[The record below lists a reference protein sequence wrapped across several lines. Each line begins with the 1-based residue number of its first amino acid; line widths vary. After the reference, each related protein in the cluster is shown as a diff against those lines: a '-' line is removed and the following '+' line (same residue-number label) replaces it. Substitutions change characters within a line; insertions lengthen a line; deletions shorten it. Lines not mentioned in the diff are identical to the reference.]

1 MFTRSQPSCE
11 DDPASLRH
19 SSRMTSDLRAL
30 GAGSAGLAAFR
41 LVTASAY
48 PGMMAPLTRHP
59 SCICVLSGDAGSTP
73 GTTGLSL
80 EKLDG
85 VRRRWRFGDVAR
97 LADFVP
103 KILAE
108 SDDERPILLVP
119 PRASLAWEAA
129 AAAWPGRVRLAA
141 SPMRVAEPIAEDKIM
156 VRAKLR
162 ELGLPVP
169 EDLILDASDV
179 DYATVARKL
188 GTPFVMQAPSG
199 AGGQGTYLVSA
210 ESDVATALTQQPHIP
225 HWLFS
230 KYAGDVTINAAGI
243 VYDDGVRLLP
253 VSTQSSG
260 IRELGFGFGAYCGS
274 TFGFTDFPKAVEA
287 AVVVGEWLRGLGHRG
302 IFGIDIA
309 TCGSEISLLE
319 INPRV
324 QGSSWLL
331 SKLQEEPCLVSHV
344 EALLGVPL
352 GAPLRAPDPVRP
364 GSHLLMRWD
373 GPAGVVHDL
382 PSPPPNVT
390 GLPERG
396 VTMLPGAIM
405 ARFEADEPMTTADG
419 RSLTEAA
426 RQEISALKGAFDI
439 TPAR

>member
-1 MFTRSQPSCE
+1 
-11 DDPASLRH
+11 
-19 SSRMTSDLRAL
+19 MTSDLRGPGPGSSGPGPGSSGP
-30 GAGSAGLAAFR
+30 GAGLTGYR

-59 SCICVLSGDAGSTP
+59 SCICVLSGDAGATP

-80 EKLDG
+80 ERLDG

-103 KILAE
+103 KVLAE
-108 SDDERPILLVP
+108 SAEDDDRPVLLIP
-119 PRASLAWEAA
+119 PRASLAWESA

-141 SPMRVAEPIAEDKIM
+141 SPLRVAEPIAEDKIM
-156 VRAKLR
+156 VRGKLR
-162 ELGLPVP
+162 DLGLPVP
-169 EDLILDASDV
+169 EELILDTSDV
-179 DYATVARKL
+179 DFAAVARKL

-199 AGGQGTYLVSA
+199 AGGQGTYLVAA
-210 ESDVATALTQQPHIP
+210 EADVARALTGQPHVP

-230 KYAGDVTINAAGI
+230 RYAGDVTINSAGV

-274 TFGFTDFPKAVEA
+274 TFGGPLARVVEA
-287 AVVVGEWLRGLGHRG
+287 AAIEAAAIVGEWLRTLGHRG
-302 IFGIDIA
+302 MFGIDIA
-309 TCGSEISLLE
+309 VCGSEIALLE
-319 INPRV
+319 VNPRV

-331 SKLQEEPCLVSHV
+331 SELQDDPCLVSHV
-344 EALLGVPL
+344 EALVGVPL
-352 GAPLRAPDPVRP
+352 GVPSRAPDAVRP
-364 GSHLLMRWD
+364 GSHLLLRWD
-373 GPAGVVHDL
+373 GPAGVVHEL
-382 PSPPPNVT
+382 PACPPGVT

-405 ARFEADEPMTTADG
+405 ARFEAGEPLTTSDG
-419 RSLTEAA
+419 RSLVEGA
-426 RQEISALKGAFDI
+426 RRTILALKEGFDI

>member
-1 MFTRSQPSCE
+1 M
-11 DDPASLRH
+11 
-19 SSRMTSDLRAL
+19 
-30 GAGSAGLAAFR
+30 AGYR

-59 SCICVLSGDAGSTP
+59 SCICVLSGDAGVTP

-80 EKLDG
+80 ERLDG

-103 KILAE
+103 KVLAT
-108 SDDERPILLVP
+108 SADDDRPVLLIP
-119 PRASLAWEAA
+119 PRASLAWESAA
-129 AAAWPGRVRLAA
+129 TAWPGRVRLAA
-141 SPMRVAEPIAEDKIM
+141 SPMRVAEPIAEDKIL
-156 VRAKLR
+156 VRSKLR

-169 EDLILDASDV
+169 EELILDASDV
-179 DYATVARKL
+179 DFATVARKL

-210 ESDVATALTQQPHIP
+210 ESAVTKALTGQPHVS

-230 KYAGDVTINAAGI
+230 QYAGDMTINAAG
-243 VYDDGVRLLP
+243 VVHADGVRLLP

-274 TFGFTDFPKAVEA
+274 TFGSLAESAVEA
-287 AVVVGEWLRGLGHRG
+287 AAIEAAAVVGEWLRSLGHRG
-302 IFGIDIA
+302 VFGIDIA
-309 TCGSEISLLE
+309 VGGSQLALLE

-331 SKLQEEPCLVSHV
+331 SELQDEPCLVSHV

-352 GAPLRAPDPVRP
+352 GASLRQPDPVRP
-364 GSHLLMRWD
+364 GSHLLLRWD

-382 PSPPPNVT
+382 PEPPPGVS

-396 VTMLPGAIM
+396 VTLLPGAIM
-405 ARFEADEPMTTADG
+405 ARFESGKPMTTSDG
-419 RSLTEAA
+419 RALTENA
-426 RQEISALKGAFDI
+426 RRRILSLKEGFDI
-439 TPAR
+439 TPARLPR